1 MLISLN
7 NGEIIIDNNFIDG
20 FINRNGKQY
29 FIKGEIFDFNDE
41 GELTFNN
48 GDKCIGIFFMVQEME
63 KEFFISGKGGV
74 YEGNF

>member
-48 GDKCIGIFFMVQEME
+48 GDKCIGNFFNDSRNG
-63 KEFFISGKGGV
+63 KGAFYFGKGGV